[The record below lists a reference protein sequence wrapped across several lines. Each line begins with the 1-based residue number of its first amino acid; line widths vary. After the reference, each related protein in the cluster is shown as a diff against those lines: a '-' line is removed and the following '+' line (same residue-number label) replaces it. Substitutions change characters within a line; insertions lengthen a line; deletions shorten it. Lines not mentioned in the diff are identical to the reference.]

1 GPVADEQPARPL
13 QRGLVPQLAS
23 VCGCSHHCRSGS
35 VVYYHHVHSKQSRK
49 RVHRMTT
56 EVPIKDHLIGT
67 VSYTRKV
74 GLPNYSSEDAFHA
87 LQFEIGYGDDADLI
101 AKKAH
106 EAFAIVKSVV
116 NEELGLAPAV
126 VERAFPGTEVVEQ
139 VADVVDIPTPAA
151 QLSAALEADGVGPNP
166 PFPGDYRN
174 LTPDQKKANA
184 EWGTARLAT
193 NPEE

>member
-1 GPVADEQPARPL
+1 
-13 QRGLVPQLAS
+13 
-23 VCGCSHHCRSGS
+23 
-35 VVYYHHVHSKQSRK
+35 
-49 RVHRMTT
+49 MTT

-139 VADVVDIPTPAA
+139 VADVIDIPTPAA
-151 QLSAALEADGVGPNP
+151 QLAAAIEPVGPNP
-166 PFPGDYRN
+166 PFPGDYKSLTKEQNDANKRWAVARFATHPGEFYDNRN
-174 LTPDQKKANA
+174 DKRNPKAPDVKHRASGIGA
-184 EWGTARLAT
+184 WL
-193 NPEE
+193 